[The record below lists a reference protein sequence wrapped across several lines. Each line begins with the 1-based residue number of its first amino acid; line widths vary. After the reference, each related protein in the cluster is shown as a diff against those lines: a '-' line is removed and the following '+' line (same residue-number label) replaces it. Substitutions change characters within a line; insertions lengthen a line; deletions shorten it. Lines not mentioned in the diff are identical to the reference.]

1 MREHPTFREI
11 FVEQLQD
18 PEFAYEYIKLALEE
32 YEEDKD
38 MPFFLDTLRALT
50 DAQGGISKLAA
61 KTKLNRQHLYR
72 ILSPEGNPTLE
83 TIGVILR
90 GLGFRFSVVPLE
102 KKAKPTKRK
111 KAVS

>member
-1 MREHPTFREI
+1 MREYPTFREFFI
-11 FVEQLQD
+11 EDLKD
-18 PEFAYEYIKLALEE
+18 PEFAYEYLRLALEE

-38 MPFFLDTLRALT
+38 MPFFLDTLRALA

-90 GLGFRFSVVPLE
+90 GLGFRFSIAPLGA
-102 KKAKPTKRK
+102 KANTTKRK